1 MDTVQEIR
9 VVSEALSDIQGKR
22 DQLYGAMQDSQIVVE
37 KNTFRLRNLQN
48 ALLEGAPKYQEWY
61 ECAMLVADATRKYE
75 VAEKEYKS
83 MSELVEDSRNELN
96 NLKKYLEYE
105 LNAVFTQLYNNYK
118 EV

>member
-37 KNTFRLRNLQN
+37 KNTFRLRDLQN
-48 ALLEGAPKYQEWY
+48 ALLRGEPKYQEWY
-61 ECAMLVADATRKYE
+61 EVAMLVADATRKYE
-75 VAEKEYKS
+75 VAEKEYNS
-83 MSELVEDSRNELN
+83 MTKMEEDSRTELD
-96 NLKKYLEYE
+96 NLQKYLKHE